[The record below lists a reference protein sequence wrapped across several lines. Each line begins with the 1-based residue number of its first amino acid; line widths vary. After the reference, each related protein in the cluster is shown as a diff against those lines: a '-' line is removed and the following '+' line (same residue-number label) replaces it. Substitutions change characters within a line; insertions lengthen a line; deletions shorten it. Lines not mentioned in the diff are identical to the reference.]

1 MPKTGFNLLRP
12 QVEPPTVWSKLYD
25 YVVGTA
31 RVVVIFVELVV
42 VVAFVWRIIIDVQS
56 KNLDDEIRV
65 KESIISTFAQ
75 AEREFK
81 QIQKKTGAYDIIWT
95 GTRSF
100 TNNYAEIN
108 KYLPLSLHE
117 FTIQLNKDTVYITG
131 TANVSE
137 IQSMEDDLNKS
148 ETFTKKIDNITSAGT
163 SGSALASFSLRLTV
177 DKLEYRKITDVITT
191 TITPGAPSGAP
202 VPTLPGSTIQPTIF
216 TTP

>member
-12 QVEPPTVWSKLYD
+12 QVEPPTVWTKLYD

-31 RVVVIFVELVV
+31 RVVVIFIELVV

-81 QIQKKTGAYDIIWT
+81 QIQKKTGAYDVIWT
-95 GTRSF
+95 DTRAF

-117 FTIQLNKDTVYITG
+117 FTIQLNKDNVFITG

-137 IQSMEDDLNKS
+137 IGTMEDSLNKS
-148 ETFTKKIDNITSAGT
+148 ETFSKKIDNITSAGT
-163 SGSALASFSLRLTV
+163 SGSELASFSLRLNIDT
-177 DKLEYRKITDVITT
+177 LEYRKISDVVTT
-191 TITPGAPSGAP
+191 TITPGAPSGVP
-202 VPTLPGSTIQPTIF
+202 VPTISGSTVQPTII